1 MNFRLPAGQH
11 FGAISKSYD
20 VAEFTLTQT
29 AYAPNLKLPRH
40 AHERACF
47 CLILRGSY
55 TESFGQI
62 AFDCK
67 PANLLFRP
75 PEEQHSDH
83 FHNTGSACFLIEVE
97 SGWLDR
103 LDEGVAAFASP
114 TTIQAGAAAWLAMKV
129 YEEFNHLDD
138 VSPLAVQG
146 LTLAIAAELARMPI
160 KVASQAPPR
169 WLRQVKEILH
179 ARFAENL
186 TLACLAE
193 MVGVHPVYLATA
205 FRKCYCCT
213 IGDYVRRLRLEY
225 ACRAVLNT
233 DLPLAEIALA
243 AGFSS
248 QSHFSRTFKQFT
260 GMAPGQYRALSR
272 TS

>member
-20 VAEFTLTQT
+20 VAGFTLTHT

-47 CLILRGSY
+47 CLVLRGSY
-55 TESFGQI
+55 TESFGQT

-67 PANLLFRP
+67 PASLLFRP
-75 PEEQHSDH
+75 PEEPHSDD
-83 FHNTGSACFLIEVE
+83 FHNAGSACFLIEVE
-97 SGWLDR
+97 SGWLGR
-103 LDEGVAAFASP
+103 LHERPAAFASP
-114 TTIQAGAAAWLAMKV
+114 TTIQGGSSAWLAMKV
-129 YEEFNHLDD
+129 YEEFNHLDN

-160 KVASQAPPR
+160 KVASQVPPR
-169 WLRQVKEILH
+169 WLQQVKEILH
-179 ARFAENL
+179 DRFAENL
-186 TLACLAE
+186 TLACLAD

-205 FRKCYCCT
+205 FRKCYRCT
-213 IGDYVRRLRLEY
+213 VGDYVRRLRVDY
-225 ACRAVLNT
+225 ACHAVLNS
-233 DLPLAEIALA
+233 DAPLAEIALA

-248 QSHFSRTFKQFT
+248 QSHFSRTFKQLT
-260 GMAPGQYRALSR
+260 GISPAQYRAFR
-272 TS
+272 KQA